1 MTVHADPPDTA
12 ADAPSVLPASQRDA
26 DAPHVPVAIVGAGA
40 CGLMAAIA
48 LRDAGIDC
56 VLLERDERP
65 AGSTALS
72 SGFIPAAGTQVQR
85 AAGITD
91 SPQGFAQDI
100 QDKAKGRAAPHLVT
114 AYTEAIAAAL
124 DRLAQRHGI
133 RLQVLDGFLY
143 PGHSAHRMHATP
155 EKTGAS
161 LVAQLERAALAA
173 GAMLLTQ
180 ATVRELYVDGAGRV
194 AGLGFRRPDG
204 QREQLACDS
213 LVLACNGFG
222 GNAAMVSELLPEMRG
237 ATFGGHVGND
247 GSAIQWGRQ
256 LGARLADLTGYQ
268 GHGSWVVPQGILM
281 TWAVM
286 AEGGIQLNAQG
297 QRFHDETEGYSEASV
312 RVLQQPGQVAWN
324 VFDDRLL
331 ALART
336 FPDFQQAEGAGA
348 LRTAAD
354 KPALARLIGCEV
366 RALDSALDRFDPPY
380 HAVKVTGAL
389 FHTQGGLDID
399 AQCRVLDG
407 EGRPLPNLLAAGGA
421 ARGVSGDAVWGY
433 LSGNGL
439 LSALAGGW
447 IAAHTAAH
455 AAATAAA
462 CAGQAR

>member
-1 MTVHADPPDTA
+1 MTSSNPDPRHEPR
-12 ADAPSVLPASQRDA
+12 VLPASA
-26 DAPHVPVAIVGAGA
+26 LAAEAPAVPVAIVGAGA

-48 LRDAGIDC
+48 LRDAGIEC
-56 VLLERDERP
+56 AVLERDERP

-72 SGFIPAAGTQVQR
+72 SGFVPAAGTQVQR
-85 AAGITD
+85 AAGIED
-91 SPQGFAQDI
+91 SPQRFATDI
-100 QDKAKGRAAPHLVT
+100 QAKAKGRAASHLVA
-114 AYTEAIAAAL
+114 AYTEAIASAL

-133 RLQVLDGFLY
+133 TLQVLEGFLY

-161 LVAQLERAALAA
+161 LVAQVERAALAA
-173 GAMLLTQ
+173 GVMLLTQ
-180 ATVRELYVDGAGRV
+180 ATVRELYVDAARRV
-194 AGLGFRRPDG
+194 VGLGFRRPDG
-204 QREQLACDS
+204 HLEQLACDA

-222 GNAAMVSELLPEMRG
+222 GNTTMVDALLPEMRG

-286 AEGGIQLNAQG
+286 TEGGIQLNAQG

-336 FPDFQQAEGAGA
+336 FPDFQQAEAAGA
-348 LRTAAD
+348 LRTVSD

-366 RALDSALDRFDPPY
+366 RALDSALGRFDPPY

-399 AQCRVLDG
+399 AQCRVLGADG
-407 EGRPLPNLLAAGGA
+407 QPLPNLLAAGGA

-447 IAAHTAAH
+447 IAAHTAAGKLG
-455 AAATAAA
+455 AAA
-462 CAGQAR
+462 

>member
-1 MTVHADPPDTA
+1 MTSATLDPIQEPR
-12 ADAPSVLPASQRDA
+12 VLPASA
-26 DAPHVPVAIVGAGA
+26 LATDAPAVPVAIVGAGA
-40 CGLMAAIA
+40 CGLMTAIA
-48 LRDAGIDC
+48 LRDAGIEC
-56 VLLERDERP
+56 AVLERDERP

-72 SGFIPAAGTQVQR
+72 SGFVPAAGTQVQR
-85 AAGITD
+85 SAGIAD
-91 SPQGFAQDI
+91 SAQRFAQDI
-100 QDKAKGRAAPHLVT
+100 QDKAKGRAAPHLLT
-114 AYTEAIAAAL
+114 AYTEAIAPAL
-124 DRLAQRHGI
+124 DRLAQHHDVA
-133 RLQVLDGFLY
+133 LQVLEGFLY

-155 EKTGAS
+155 DKTAN
-161 LVAQLERAALAA
+161 EA
-173 GAMLLTQ
+173 GAMVLTQ
-180 ATVRELYVDGAGRV
+180 ATVRELYVDDAHRV
-194 AGLGFRRPDG
+194 RGLGFRRPDG
-204 QREQLACDS
+204 HLEQLACDA

-222 GNAAMVSELLPEMRG
+222 GNTQMVGELLPEMGG

-268 GHGSWVVPQGILM
+268 GHGSWVVPHGILM

-297 QRFHDETEGYSEASV
+297 KRFHDETEGYSEASV

-366 RALDSALDRFDPPY
+366 RGLDSALDRFNPPY

-399 AQCRVLDG
+399 AQCRVLGADG
-407 EGRPLPNLLAAGGA
+407 QPLPNLLAAGGA

-447 IAAHTAAH
+447 IAAHTAASTLK
-455 AAATAAA
+455 ATT
-462 CAGQAR
+462 